1 MALDI
6 FARNDL
12 IETGQWTEDGE
23 REIAVA
29 FYLVAEDH
37 RGARVAH
44 DFSVRA
50 WRSDDQDAIARI
62 EGLRARVEAH
72 VAAGGALDQ
81 DHWTEIDPAYGS
93 EAYQSL
99 DAQGYFWGQ
108 EVIAAVDAGEAV
120 PRELEAEA
128 RFYVGGAA

>member
-62 EGLRARVEAH
+62 EGLRARVAAH
-72 VAAGGALDQ
+72 VAKGGKLDP

-93 EAYQSL
+93 EAYQAL
-99 DAQGYFWGQ
+99 DAHGYFWGQ
-108 EVIAAVDAGEAV
+108 EVLRAVEAGEPV
-120 PRELEAEA
+120 SMETEAEA
-128 RFYVGGAA
+128 RMYVGWAA